1 MSTLPTHSS
10 ADRLLTAEEF
20 FALPG
25 DGPPAE
31 LVRGQVEAMEVPGS
45 RHGHFCN
52 LIGRLLGNF
61 VEAHDLGYVLG
72 NDSGV
77 VTARSPD
84 SVRGPDIAYFSYSR
98 MPKGKLPIGY
108 PAVAPELVFEVL
120 SPTDRWKDVLAKVSE
135 FLQAGVLMV
144 VVVDPA
150 RETIVVHDADQ
161 PASILVAG
169 QSLTLPDL
177 LPGFELPVDRLFPKT

>member
-1 MSTLPTHSS
+1 MSTLPTHS

-31 LVRGQVEAMEVPGS
+31 LVRGQVVMMNMPGF
-45 RHGHFCN
+45 RHGRVCAN
-52 LIGRLLGNF
+52 ITRLLGNF
-61 VEAHDLGYVLG
+61 VDLHDLGHVLG

-84 SVRGPDIAYFSYSR
+84 SVRGPDVAYFSYSR
-98 MPKGKLPIGY
+98 MPKGELPIGY

-135 FLQAGVLMV
+135 FLQAGVLKV

-169 QSLTLPDL
+169 QSLTLPDV
-177 LPGFELPVDRLFPKT
+177 LPGFELPVDRLFPKV